1 MVTKSVLRVTVSFNI
16 KVILFFNQLLN
27 YSAVFSPVCLVPFV
41 DRVSTKL
48 DLSSSNQ
55 FRLNA
60 NRLALFSKHA
70 AQTLEIM
77 LPMKLNDLLVVPRHR
92 GRKSVKSKL
101 SIAKKMLTSTP
112 IPNSQLVPEKPSLQR
127 HWYALPSSKHWPPFW
142 QGFESHGLARDVG
155 AEKPN
160 NARENNS

>member
-1 MVTKSVLRVTVSFNI
+1 MKFNI

-27 YSAVFSPVCLVPFV
+27 YFAVFSPVCSIPFV
-41 DRVSTKL
+41 DRVLTKL

-60 NRLALFSKHA
+60 NRLALFSKHS
-70 AQTLEIM
+70 AQTLKIM

-101 SIAKKMLTSTP
+101 FIAKKNCSFPHLFLIHSWSP
-112 IPNSQLVPEKPSLQR
+112 KSLLCRDTGMHCLRLSIGLRFGKGLSHMDWNATQE
-127 HWYALPSSKHWPPFW
+127 LKNQTT
-142 QGFESHGLARDVG
+142 QG
-155 AEKPN
+155 K
-160 NARENNS
+160 

>member
-1 MVTKSVLRVTVSFNI
+1 
-16 KVILFFNQLLN
+16 
-27 YSAVFSPVCLVPFV
+27 
-41 DRVSTKL
+41 
-48 DLSSSNQ
+48 
-55 FRLNA
+55 
-60 NRLALFSKHA
+60 
-70 AQTLEIM
+70 M
-77 LPMKLNDLLVVPRHR
+77 LPMKLNDMLVVPRHR

-101 SIAKKMLTSTP
+101 FIAKKKLLISTP